1 MANKNPKTE
10 NLKPFNELT
19 EKEQRKITS
28 KGGKKSGQVRAER
41 KKFNELFNNYLD
53 KKITNEQIKQQMLE
67 FGFKDKEC
75 TNKNAIVFAQYKEA
89 LKGSTQAFIAV
100 RDTMGEKPQEKVN
113 ISGQVNNP
121 FEGMSTEEL
130 RKILNE

>member
-1 MANKNPKTE
+1 MANESNLIPNSERSPSEVRKNGA
-10 NLKPFNELT
+10 
-19 EKEQRKITS
+19 

-53 KKITNEQIKQQMLE
+53 KKITNEQIREQMMQ
-67 FGFKDKEC
+67 FGFKDNEC

-100 RDTMGEKPQEKVN
+100 RDTIGEKPKDNIN
-113 ISGQVNNP
+113 ISGEVNNP
-121 FEGMSTEEL
+121 FSGMTTEEL

>member
-1 MANKNPKTE
+1 MANEKNLIPKTT
-10 NLKPFNELT
+10 LS
-19 EKEQRKITS
+19 KEEAKRMGQ
-28 KGGKKSGQVRAER
+28 KGGKASGRKRAER
-41 KKFNELFNNYLD
+41 KKFNELFNSYLD
-53 KKITNEQIKQQMLE
+53 KKVSNDKIKQQMLQ

-100 RDTMGEKPQEKVN
+100 RDTMGEKPQEKVS
-113 ISGQVNNP
+113 ISGELNNP
-121 FEGMSTEEL
+121 FEGLSTDEL

>member
-1 MANKNPKTE
+1 MANEQNLIPNSKRSPSEVRKNG
-10 NLKPFNELT
+10 
-19 EKEQRKITS
+19 S

-53 KKITNEQIKQQMLE
+53 KKVTNEQIKEQMLQ
-67 FGFKDKEC
+67 FGFTDKEC

-100 RDTMGEKPQEKVN
+100 RDTIGEKPKDN
-113 ISGQVNNP
+113 IKISGEVNNP
-121 FEGMSTEEL
+121 FVGMTTEEL
-130 RKILNE
+130 KKILNE

>member
-1 MANKNPKTE
+1 MANEQNLIPNSKRSPKEVRE
-10 NLKPFNELT
+10 NG
-19 EKEQRKITS
+19 R

-67 FGFKDKEC
+67 FGFEDKEC